1 MRQLGRLFHP
11 SSIAVVG
18 GGAWC
23 RSVIE
28 QCRAFGFPGGI
39 WPVHPTAKTFAGM
52 HAYRSV
58 DELPDAPD
66 ATFIGVNRTIT
77 VGIVRKLAERGAGGA
92 VCFASGFR
100 EAEEELPGSAG
111 LEDELLAAAG
121 DMPVLGPNCYGFI
134 NGLDGALLW
143 PDQHGL
149 EVVRSGVG
157 IVTQSSNIGINITMQ
172 CRAVPVAFVVAAGNQ
187 AQTGIAAIGRSLL
200 EDDRV
205 TALGL
210 HAEGFGDL
218 GALEQLSSFAE
229 SLGKPVVVLKVGR
242 SEESRRLTVSHTASL
257 AGSHAGAE
265 ALMARLGF
273 ATVTSLTAFLETL
286 KLLHVCGKI
295 PSNCVASVSCSGGE
309 ASLVA
314 DTGKAHGIRFP
325 ALNKRQLKD
334 LRAALG
340 PRVALS
346 NPLDYHTYIWRD
358 TEAMVRAWS
367 AVVDPSLAMTLLV
380 VDFPRTDRC
389 DPGDWRS
396 AIDAAIETRR
406 RTGGPIAMVAT
417 LPELMPEHVAKEL
430 MKGGVVPLNGL
441 DDALSSVAAV
451 GAMRARHPLGL
462 LVPAGETAD
471 RKVRTVSVSE
481 TDTKKAL
488 AEFGLDIPRARRVAS
503 RDSVVD
509 AAEEIGFP
517 VALKAEGHA
526 HKTESG
532 AVALDLATGSALK
545 SAAADMGAE
554 SFLVEEMISGVV
566 AELLVGVV
574 RDPAHGFVLT
584 VAAGGT
590 LAEIM
595 RDRQSLLVPCTG
607 EEIGDAIDR
616 LGISRLLAGWRGG
629 PAADRCAIIRSVLS
643 MQDYV
648 LANSRGLEEIEINPL
663 LCGPDRAVAADAFM
677 RRVA

>member
-39 WPVHPTAKTFAGM
+39 WPVHPTARTVAGE
-52 HAYRSV
+52 HAYRAI

-66 ATFIGVNRTIT
+66 ATFVGVNRTIT

-100 EAEEELPGSAG
+100 EAEEELPGGAG
-111 LEDELLAAAG
+111 LEDELLEAAG
-121 DMPVLGPNCYGFI
+121 DMPILGPNCYGFI

-149 EVVRSGVG
+149 EKVRSGVG

-172 CRAVPVAFVVAAGNQ
+172 CRAIPVAFVVAAGNQ
-187 AQTGIAAIGRSLL
+187 AQTGMAEIGRSLL

-210 HAEGFGDL
+210 HVEGFGDL
-218 GALEQLSSFAE
+218 GALEQLSSCAE

-242 SEESRRLTVSHTASL
+242 SVESRRLAVSHTASL
-257 AGSHAGAE
+257 SGSHAGAE
-265 ALMARLGF
+265 ALMTRLGF
-273 ATVTSLTAFLETL
+273 AAVTSLTAFLETL
-286 KLLHVCGKI
+286 KLLHVCGRI
-295 PSNCVASVSCSGGE
+295 PSNRVASVSCSGGE

-314 DTGKAHGIRFP
+314 DTGKALGLSFP
-325 ALNKRQLKD
+325 ALNEYQLKD
-334 LRAALG
+334 LRAVLG

-358 TEAMVRAWS
+358 TEAMARAWS
-367 AVVDPSLAMTLLV
+367 AIVDPSLAMTLLV

-389 DPGDWRS
+389 DQGDWRS

-406 RTGGPIAMVAT
+406 RTGGRIAMVAT
-417 LPELMPEHVAKEL
+417 LPELMPENVAKEL
-430 MKGGVVPLNGL
+430 MKAGVIPLNGL
-441 DDALSSVAAV
+441 DDALASVAAV
-451 GAMRARHPLGL
+451 GAMRTRHPLGL
-462 LVPAGETAD
+462 LVPAGETEN
-471 RKVRTVSVSE
+471 RETRSVFVSE
-481 TDTKKAL
+481 TETKKAL

-517 VALKAEGHA
+517 VVLKAEGYA

-532 AVALDLATGSALK
+532 AVALDLANDSALK
-545 SAAADMGAE
+545 LAAADMEAE

-595 RDRQSLLVPCTG
+595 RDRQSLLVPCTEG
-607 EEIGDAIDR
+607 EIGDAIDR
-616 LGISRLLAGWRGG
+616 LGISPLLAGWRGG
-629 PAADRCAIIRSVLS
+629 LAVDRRAIVRNVLS
-643 MQDYV
+643 IQDYV
-648 LANSRGLEEIEINPL
+648 RANSHGLEEIEVNPL
-663 LCGPDRAVAADAFM
+663 LCRPDRAVAADAFM

>member
-39 WPVHPTAKTFAGM
+39 WPVHPTAKTVAGEQ
-52 HAYRSV
+52 AYRSV

-100 EAEEELPGSAG
+100 EAEEELPGGAG

-121 DMPVLGPNCYGFI
+121 DMPILGPNCYGFI

-149 EVVRSGVG
+149 EMVRSGVG

-172 CRAVPVAFVVAAGNQ
+172 CRAIPVAFVVAAGNQ
-187 AQTGIAAIGRSLL
+187 AQTGMADIGRSLL

-210 HAEGFGDL
+210 HVEGFGNL
-218 GALEQLSSFAE
+218 GALENLSNCAE
-229 SLGKPVVVLKVGR
+229 NLGKPVVVLKVGR
-242 SEESRRLTVSHTASL
+242 SAASRRLTVSHTASL
-257 AGSHAGAE
+257 AGDHVGAE

-273 ATVTSLTAFLETL
+273 ASVTSLTTFLETL
-286 KLLHVCGKI
+286 KVLHVGGRL
-295 PSNCVASVSCSGGE
+295 PSNRVASVSCSGGE
-309 ASLVA
+309 ASLAA
-314 DTGKAHGIRFP
+314 DIGKACGIRFP
-325 ALNKRQLKD
+325 ALNERQLKD

-367 AVVDPSLAMTLLV
+367 AIVDPSLAMTILI
-380 VDFPRTDRC
+380 VDFPRADRC
-389 DPGDWRS
+389 DLGDWRS

-406 RTGGPIAMVAT
+406 RTGGRIAMVAT

-430 MKGGVVPLNGL
+430 MNGGITPLNGL
-441 DDALSSVAAV
+441 DDALAAVAAV
-451 GAMRARHPLGL
+451 SGMRARHPISVLAPNGEKPDSERR
-462 LVPAGETAD
+462 PALA
-471 RKVRTVSVSE
+471 SE
-481 TDTKKAL
+481 IETKKAL
-488 AEFGLDIPRARRVAS
+488 AGFGLEIPKARRVTS
-503 RDSVVD
+503 RESVVD

-517 VALKAEGHA
+517 VVLKAEGHA

-532 AVALDLATGSALK
+532 AVALGLASRSAVK
-545 SAAADMGAE
+545 SAVAAMEAE
-554 SFLVEEMISGVV
+554 SFLVEEMITGVV

-595 RDRQSLLVPCTG
+595 RDRHSLLVPCTEG
-607 EEIGDAIDR
+607 EIGDAIEQ
-616 LGISRLLAGWRGG
+616 LGVSRLLKGWRGK
-629 PAADRCAIIRSVLS
+629 PAADGGAIVRSILAV
-643 MQDYV
+643 QDYV
-648 LANSRGLEEIEINPL
+648 VANSRGLEEIEVNPL
-663 LCGPDRAVAADAFM
+663 LCRPDRAVAADAFM
-677 RRVA
+677 RREA

>member
-1 MRQLGRLFHP
+1 MKPLGRLFHP

-39 WPVHPTAKTFAGM
+39 WPVHPTAKTVAGE

-58 DELPDAPD
+58 DELPDIPD

-77 VGIVRKLAERGAGGA
+77 VGIVRKLARRGAGGA

-100 EAEEELPGSAG
+100 EAEEELPGGAR

-121 DMPVLGPNCYGFI
+121 DMPILGPNCYGFI

-149 EVVRSGVG
+149 EKVQSGVG

-172 CRAVPVAFVVAAGNQ
+172 CRAIPVAFVVAAGNQ
-187 AQTGIAAIGRSLL
+187 AQTGIADIGRSLL

-210 HAEGFGDL
+210 HVEGFGDL

-257 AGSHAGAE
+257 AGSHAGAA

-273 ATVTSLTAFLETL
+273 AAVTSLTAFLETL
-286 KLLHVCGKI
+286 KVLHVGGRL
-295 PSNCVASVSCSGGE
+295 PSNRVASVSCSGGE

-314 DTGKAHGIRFP
+314 DTGKAHGLRFP
-325 ALNKRQLKD
+325 ALNERQLKD

-358 TEAMVRAWS
+358 TEAMARAWS
-367 AVVDPSLAMTLLV
+367 AIVDPSLAMTFLV

-389 DPGDWRS
+389 DAGDWRS
-396 AIDAAIETRR
+396 AINAAIETRR
-406 RTGGPIAMVAT
+406 RTGGRIAMVAT
-417 LPELMPEHVAKEL
+417 LPELMPEHVANDL
-430 MKGGVVPLNGL
+430 MKGGVIPLNGL
-441 DDALSSVAAV
+441 DDALASVAAV
-451 GAMRARHPLGL
+451 AAMRTRHPLGL
-462 LVPAGETAD
+462 LVPGAETAD
-471 RKVRTVSVSE
+471 REKRPVFVSE
-481 TDTKKAL
+481 TETKTAL
-488 AEFGLDIPRARRVAS
+488 AEFGLDVPRARRVAS

-517 VALKAEGHA
+517 VVLKAEGHA

-532 AVALDLATGSALK
+532 AVALDLASGSAVK
-545 SAAADMGAE
+545 SAAAAMGAE
-554 SFLVEEMISGVV
+554 RFLVEEMISGVV

-574 RDPAHGFVLT
+574 CDPAHGFVLT

-595 RDRQSLLVPCTG
+595 RDHQSLLVPCTEG
-607 EEIGDAIDR
+607 EIGDAIDQ
-616 LGISRLLAGWRGG
+616 LGISRLIAGWRGG
-629 PAADRCAIIRSVLS
+629 PAADRRAIVRSVLS
-643 MQDYV
+643 IQDYV
-648 LANSRGLEEIEINPL
+648 LANSRGLEEIEVNPL
-663 LCGPDRAVAADAFM
+663 LCRPDRAVAADAFM
-677 RRVA
+677 RRAA

>member
-1 MRQLGRLFHP
+1 M
-11 SSIAVVG
+11 
-18 GGAWC
+18 
-23 RSVIE
+23 
-28 QCRAFGFPGGI
+28 
-39 WPVHPTAKTFAGM
+39 
-52 HAYRSV
+52 
-58 DELPDAPD
+58 
-66 ATFIGVNRTIT
+66 
-77 VGIVRKLAERGAGGA
+77 
-92 VCFASGFR
+92 
-100 EAEEELPGSAG
+100 ELPGGAG

-121 DMPVLGPNCYGFI
+121 DMPILGPNCYGFI

-149 EVVRSGVG
+149 EMVRSGVG

-172 CRAVPVAFVVAAGNQ
+172 CRAIPVAFVVTAGNQ
-187 AQTGIAAIGRSLL
+187 AQTGMADIGRSLL
-200 EDDRV
+200 DDDRV

-210 HAEGFGDL
+210 HVEGFGDL
-218 GALEQLSSFAE
+218 GALEQLSSCAE

-242 SEESRRLTVSHTASL
+242 SEESRRLALSHTASL
-257 AGSHAGAE
+257 SGSHAGAA
-265 ALMARLGF
+265 ALMTRLGF
-273 ATVTSLTAFLETL
+273 AAVTSLTAFLETL
-286 KLLHVCGKI
+286 KLLHVCGRI
-295 PSNCVASVSCSGGE
+295 PSNRVASVSCSGGE

-314 DTGKAHGIRFP
+314 DTGKALGLSFP
-325 ALNKRQLKD
+325 ALNQHQLKD

-358 TEAMVRAWS
+358 TGAMVRAWS
-367 AVVDPSLAMTLLV
+367 AIVDPSLAMTLLV

-389 DPGDWRS
+389 DQGDWRS

-406 RTGGPIAMVAT
+406 RTGGRIAMVAT
-417 LPELMPEHVAKEL
+417 LPELMPENVAKEL
-430 MKGGVVPLNGL
+430 MEGGVIPLNGL
-441 DDALSSVAAV
+441 DDALASVAAV
-451 GAMRARHPLGL
+451 GAMRTRHPLSL
-462 LVPAGETAD
+462 LAPGGETTD
-471 RKVRTVSVSE
+471 REKSPVLVSE
-481 TDTKKAL
+481 SETKKAL
-488 AEFGLDIPRARRVAS
+488 ARFGLDIPRARRVAS
-503 RDSVVD
+503 RDSVAD
-509 AAEEIGFP
+509 AAKEIGFP
-517 VALKAEGHA
+517 VVLKAEGQA

-545 SAAADMGAE
+545 SAAADMGGE

-595 RDRQSLLVPCTG
+595 RDRQSLLVPCTEG
-607 EEIGDAIDR
+607 EIGDAIDQ

-629 PAADRCAIIRSVLS
+629 LEADRRAIIRSVLS
-643 MQDYV
+643 IQDYV
-648 LANSRGLEEIEINPL
+648 LANSRGLEEIEVNPL
-663 LCGPDRAVAADAFM
+663 LCRPDRAVAADAFM